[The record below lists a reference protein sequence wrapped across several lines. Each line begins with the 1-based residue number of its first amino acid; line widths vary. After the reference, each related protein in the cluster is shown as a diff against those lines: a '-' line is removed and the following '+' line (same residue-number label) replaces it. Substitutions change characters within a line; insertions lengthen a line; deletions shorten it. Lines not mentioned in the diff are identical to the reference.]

1 MNRAELLLSVL
12 RDHRPH
18 SRQDIFDRVGYML
31 TNNAASEL
39 RGAGYQVEHTR
50 EGRND
55 IYRLLP
61 SRLPVLAAAPVPL
74 PAGVA
79 ASDEVDP
86 DQLTL
91 GDAA

>member
-39 RGAGYQVEHTR
+39 RACGYDIQHSR
-50 EGRND
+50 KGRVD
-55 IYRLLP
+55 VYQLLP
-61 SRLPVLAAAPVPL
+61 SQPSPLTPTPVSPPL
-74 PAGVA
+74 AGVGV
-79 ASDEVDP
+79 SDEE
-86 DQLTL
+86 QMTL
-91 GDAA
+91 DAA